1 MDSVANLTNSG
12 TAIPGDENAAP
23 ALSARTRSN
32 LLVGAHVA
40 LLLFLAIYFARPEDW
55 IPGLAHAPVA
65 KVTGVLVLL
74 ALLTSL
80 QHVPRRLP
88 REILYLGLL
97 IAQLVAASLLSP
109 VWRGGAL
116 QTTFAFAKVGL
127 IVLVMAVAV
136 STPKRLRQV
145 IFIQAASVGVVAA
158 VTVWKHHA
166 MGSRLEGSF
175 GAYYT
180 DPNDLALA
188 MLITLPLCLALVFL
202 SRSKIR
208 KAAWVVVVLTMLY
221 TVFLTGSRGGFL
233 ALVATTAVFLW
244 EFAVRG
250 RRRYLLAV
258 ALIAGVIF
266 FQFSSGMLMGRLK
279 RTLDAGEE
287 RTEAYD
293 SAQIRQHLLWRSIEL
308 SMQHPLFGVGPG
320 NFPELANW
328 YVTHN
333 SFTQMSAEGG
343 IPAIVLYV
351 LILWCGFKN
360 VRRTKQLA
368 RGQGESRLWA
378 RALLASLTAYCV
390 GSTFLSAAFEY
401 FPYILVAYTTALFAI
416 ARKAAA
422 QARQPEFSPIARQE
436 VNFSINMPASEGSW
450 YPG

>member
-1 MDSVANLTNSG
+1 MDSVASLTNSDA
-12 TAIPGDENAAP
+12 AIPSAQNATP
-23 ALSARTRSN
+23 ARSARSRSDIAA
-32 LLVGAHVA
+32 GAHVA

-55 IPGLAHAPVA
+55 IPGLSHAPVA
-65 KVTGVLVLL
+65 KLAGVLVLI

-80 QHVPRRLP
+80 QRVPRRLS
-88 REILYLGLL
+88 REVLYLGLL
-97 IAQLVAASLLSP
+97 IVQLAAASLLSP
-109 VWRGGAL
+109 VWRGGAMQATL
-116 QTTFAFAKVGL
+116 AFAKVGL

-136 STPKRLRQV
+136 NTAKRLRQV

-158 VTVWKHHA
+158 VAVWKHHA
-166 MGSRLEGSF
+166 MGGRLEGSL

-188 MLITLPLCLALVFL
+188 MLITLPLCLALLFL

-208 KAAWVVVVLTMLY
+208 KAGWMAVVLTMLY

-233 ALVATTAVFLW
+233 ALVAATAVFLW

-250 RRRYLLAV
+250 KRHYLLAV
-258 ALIAGVIF
+258 ALIAGVIL
-266 FQFSSGMLMGRLK
+266 FQFSSGTLMGRL
-279 RTLDAGEE
+279 RSTLDDGAD
-287 RTEAYD
+287 RAEAYD
-293 SAQIRQHLLWRSIEL
+293 SAQIRQHLLWRSVEL
-308 SMQHPLFGVGPG
+308 TMQHPLFGVGPG

-351 LILWCGFKN
+351 LILWYGFKN
-360 VRRTKQLA
+360 LRRTKQLA

-378 RALLASLTAYCV
+378 RALLASLIAYCV

-416 ARKAAA
+416 ARKTAA
-422 QARQPEFSPIARQE
+422 QAGQLEFSPIARQE
-436 VNFSINMPASEGSW
+436 VNFSMDVPAS
-450 YPG
+450 